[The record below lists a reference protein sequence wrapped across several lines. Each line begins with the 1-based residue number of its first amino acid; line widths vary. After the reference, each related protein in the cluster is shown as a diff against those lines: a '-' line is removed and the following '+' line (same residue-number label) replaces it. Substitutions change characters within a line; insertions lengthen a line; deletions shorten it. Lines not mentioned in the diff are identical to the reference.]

1 MATTFV
7 GTMCYMPPERF
18 TPQDPYQYDI
28 RADVWSLGIT
38 LLEVVYGKLPYYYI
52 GSVTEVSENIIE
64 MGNIIVNSSPE
75 KLIQGIYKDGYSSS
89 LVDFTTKCL
98 HKLENR
104 PKLKELVATKF
115 YRKIKDTK
123 FYQKHK
129 YASNQETVREFVS
142 HVSNSKDYRMPVF
155 SR

>member
-1 MATTFV
+1 MASTFV

-38 LLEVVYGKLPYYYI
+38 LLEIVYGKLPYFYNE
-52 GSVTEVSENIIE
+52 SVTEVSEKNI
-64 MGNIIVNSSPE
+64 MAIIVNSSPE
-75 KLIQGIYKDGYSSS
+75 KLIQGIYKNGYTSS

-104 PKLKELVATKF
+104 PKLNELVDTEF
-115 YRKIKDTK
+115 YQKINDTK

-142 HVSNSKDYRMPVF
+142 HVRYSKDYRMPIF
-155 SR
+155 S